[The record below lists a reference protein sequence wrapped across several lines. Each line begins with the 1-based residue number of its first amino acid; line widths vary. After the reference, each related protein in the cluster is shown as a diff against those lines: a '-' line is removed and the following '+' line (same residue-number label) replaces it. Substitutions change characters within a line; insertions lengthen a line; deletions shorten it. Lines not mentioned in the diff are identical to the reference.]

1 MILFFKVAI
10 AFNLCISAATTQVSH
25 VRVVFSPAPP
35 QMSFDPGML
44 HNNGH
49 TAYANGSGPGI
60 RETGVVEK
68 LLTSYGFIQCS
79 ERQARL
85 FFHCSQYNGNLQDLK
100 IGGEWS

>member
-1 MILFFKVAI
+1 
-10 AFNLCISAATTQVSH
+10 
-25 VRVVFSPAPP
+25 
-35 QMSFDPGML
+35 MSFDPSLL

-49 TAYANGSGPGI
+49 TAFANGSGVGI

-85 FFHCSQYNGNLQDLK
+85 FFHCSQYNGNLQELK
-100 IGGEWS
+100 IGGDEWIVFLLWWCFFFCFYKFFLVNILKQILDKS